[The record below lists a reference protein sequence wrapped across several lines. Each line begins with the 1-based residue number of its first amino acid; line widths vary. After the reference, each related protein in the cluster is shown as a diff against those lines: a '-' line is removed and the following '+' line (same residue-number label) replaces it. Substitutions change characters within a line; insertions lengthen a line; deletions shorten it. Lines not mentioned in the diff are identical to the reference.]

1 LFCDQINQLAS
12 AGFKQFV
19 VYDIN
24 KIICGGAVNET
35 LVPVLDSFAAVG
47 ARVLLDVRD
56 EIAAVMA
63 ANSSADTGGAAWADL
78 KAVVAEVRNHDAVL
92 AYYTCDD
99 CCRWAVNTAGGNA
112 PFALQLAQVRRGL
125 ATLDPFHPTAGA
137 IQCPNAYIFGDGPG
151 GTGSL
156 DVVIFENY
164 DATLPGHLGLG
175 TFATVDPQGDAP
187 LRRFPSEYEPLVN
200 GLSGAGT
207 QMIAV
212 AATAAHPEFDTPP
225 NSPETMRAIAWLGTV
240 LNVD

>member
-1 LFCDQINQLAS
+1 M
-12 AGFKQFV
+12 
-19 VYDIN
+19 YDIN

-112 PFALQLAQVRRGL
+112 PFALQLAQVRILQFIRMINSIL
-125 ATLDPFHPTAGA
+125 T
-137 IQCPNAYIFGDGPG
+137 
-151 GTGSL
+151 
-156 DVVIFENY
+156 
-164 DATLPGHLGLG
+164 
-175 TFATVDPQGDAP
+175 
-187 LRRFPSEYEPLVN
+187 RF
-200 GLSGAGT
+200 
-207 QMIAV
+207 
-212 AATAAHPEFDTPP
+212 
-225 NSPETMRAIAWLGTV
+225 
-240 LNVD
+240 